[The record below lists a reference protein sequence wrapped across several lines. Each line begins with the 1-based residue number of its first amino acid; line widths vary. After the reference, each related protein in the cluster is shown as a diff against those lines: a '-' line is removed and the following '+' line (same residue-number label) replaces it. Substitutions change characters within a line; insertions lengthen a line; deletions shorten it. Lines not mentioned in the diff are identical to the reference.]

1 MNVKPKSESDLKQ
14 SLIELMDSVLLALS
28 KEKDVD
34 TFLDKTDLFDSWE
47 KILPEAEYPIFVM
60 AVLNNIRKESILNV
74 LVQSILNRNP
84 STIQL
89 KTQNK
94 QPSIAEF
101 DGHPFC

>member
-1 MNVKPKSESDLKQ
+1 MRVKPTSEADLKQ
-14 SLIELMDSVLLALS
+14 SLIELMDSVQLALS

-60 AVLNNIRKESILNV
+60 TVLNNIRKESILTV
-74 LVQSILNRNP
+74 LVQSILYGNSSP
-84 STIQL
+84 IQT
-89 KTQNK
+89 KTPNIK
-94 QPSIAEF
+94 PSIAEL